1 MTSTDIQES
10 ETTRTSDE
18 SIQNDAWK
26 ERLRLR
32 QQARSAYFWESV
44 ATTHTDEGSTIQE

>member
-44 ATTHTDEGSTIQE
+44 AATRDERSAIQE